1 MAYAGY
7 DRHDG
12 DVNIATCDG
21 KYVVTADRYKAVGK
35 LHDKTG
41 RAEADN
47 IFGVTKTAAK
57 FVLPQKTYF

>member
-21 KYVVTADRYKAVGK
+21 KYVVTADRYKAVVK
-35 LHDKTG
+35 LQDKTC
-41 RAEADN
+41 RAQTDK
-47 IFGVTKTAAK
+47 ILGVTKSEA
-57 FVLPQKTYF
+57 FPQKTYF